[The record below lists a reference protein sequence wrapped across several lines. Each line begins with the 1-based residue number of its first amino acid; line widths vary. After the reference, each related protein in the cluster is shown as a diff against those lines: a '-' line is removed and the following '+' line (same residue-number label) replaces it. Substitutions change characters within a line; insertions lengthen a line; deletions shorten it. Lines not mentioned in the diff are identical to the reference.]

1 MTIEGKVHCLFEQSG
16 TFKNQFIGLGMPAE
30 DYDIQ
35 DNFGE
40 TDHVV
45 DLFSEID
52 MAYNGEA
59 SIFDGFTSDDLLLAF
74 YPCIYF
80 CETSQCAFA
89 LWHYNY
95 RKLSDE
101 EKIRKILERSR
112 LREEFYSRLIRL
124 VGVCVGRNLRC
135 VIENP
140 YGGQHYLYGNFLKK
154 PDVIDTDRTRRGDH
168 FKKPTAY
175 WFFNCKPTHGRT
187 YQRSDEVL
195 TIRKSKSAAHGGLCS
210 EERSLITPGYAHNF
224 ICDFII
230 GKESGSALSQR
241 DLFDEYCGGAE

>member
-1 MTIEGKVHCLFEQSG
+1 MTINGKVHCLFEQSG
-16 TFKNQFIGLGMPAE
+16 TFKMQFIALGMAAE

-35 DNFGE
+35 NNFGE

-52 MAYNGEA
+52 RAYEGET
-59 SIFDGFTSDDLLLAF
+59 SIFDKFTPDDLLLAF

-80 CETSQCAFA
+80 CEASQCAFK
-89 LWHYNY
+89 LWHFNY

-112 LREEFYSRLIRL
+112 LREEFYARLIRL
-124 VGVCVGRNLRC
+124 VGVCVSRNLRC

-175 WFFNCKPTHGRT
+175 WFFNCNPTHGRT
-187 YQRSDEVL
+187 YQRSGEIL
-195 TIRKSKSAAHGGLCS
+195 TIRKSKAASQAGLCS
-210 EERSLITPGYAHNF
+210 EERSLISPEYAHNF

-230 GKESGSALSQR
+230 GKENEVAPMQC
-241 DLFDEYCGGAE
+241 DLFDEMEGGAE

>member
-1 MTIEGKVHCLFEQSG
+1 MTVKGKVHCLFEQSG
-16 TFKNQFIGLGMPAE
+16 TFKRQFIRLGMAAE

-35 DNFGE
+35 NNFGE

-52 MAYNGEA
+52 RAYCGEA
-59 SIFDGFTSDDLLLAF
+59 SIFDKFASEDLLLAF

-80 CETSQCAFA
+80 CESSQCAFK
-89 LWHYNY
+89 LWHFNY
-95 RKLSDE
+95 RNLSDE
-101 EKIRKILERSR
+101 EKIRKILERSK
-112 LREEFYSRLIRL
+112 LREEFYARLIRL
-124 VGVCVGRNLRC
+124 VGVCISRSLRC

-140 YGGQHYLYGNFLKK
+140 YGGQHYLYCNFLKK

-175 WFFNCKPTHGRT
+175 WFFNCSPSHGTTLQPSRDV
-187 YQRSDEVL
+187 S
-195 TIRKSKSAAHGGLCS
+195 TIRKSKSATRAGLCS
-210 EERSLITPGYAHNF
+210 EERSLISPEYAHNF

-230 GKESGSALSQR
+230 GKESAVVPTQC
-241 DLFDEYCGGAE
+241 DLFDELEGGAE